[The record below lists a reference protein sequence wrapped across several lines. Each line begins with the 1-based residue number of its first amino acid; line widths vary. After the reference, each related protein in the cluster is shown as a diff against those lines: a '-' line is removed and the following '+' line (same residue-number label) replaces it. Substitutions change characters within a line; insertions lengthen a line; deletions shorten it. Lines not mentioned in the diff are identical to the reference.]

1 MNPFKFVHAA
11 DLHLDSPFKGL
22 GSRIPDDVADILRN
36 ATFDTYDRIVSL
48 CIEENV
54 DALLIA
60 GDVYDHETR
69 SFRAQYRFIEGLNKL
84 SEAGINSYICH
95 GNHDP
100 LDGWQSKL
108 DFPKGCYRFGK
119 KAESYPLREN
129 KPEEILIH
137 GISYPTRVVQENLIP
152 EFSRLEK
159 AQFNIGVIHAN
170 VDSDP
175 NHDPYAPCT
184 LDDLRQTSYDYWA
197 LGHVH
202 TRKILNKELPTV
214 VYPGNPQGR
223 HINEEGPRGVYMV
236 EVDSNGNVET
246 EFRPL
251 DLVRWNRITIDGS
264 TLESDQSLIDSLE
277 SAFAESLKQSEGR
290 SVVTRVHVTG
300 PSPIHKTLIME
311 DYANQ
316 VCEELNAG
324 YQFENP
330 FLLCEKIEIST
341 TPVLDREELKNG
353 NDFVSELLNLSD
365 QISNDGNQISEL
377 LQSLESTYKGGKVGR
392 HAKEIFPNED
402 DLRSYIREAENI
414 FLPEI
419 LPESTE

>member
-11 DLHLDSPFKGL
+11 DLHLDSPFRGL
-22 GSRIPDDVADILRN
+22 GSRIPDDVAEILRN
-36 ATFDTYDRIVSL
+36 ATFDAYDRIVSL

-54 DALLIA
+54 DALVIA

-108 DFPKGCYRFGK
+108 DFPEGCYRFGTK
-119 KAESYPLREN
+119 PESYPLREAH
-129 KPEEILIH
+129 PEEVLIH
-137 GISYPTRVVQENLIP
+137 GISYPTRVVQNNLIP
-152 EFSRLEK
+152 GFSDLKK
-159 AQFNIGVIHAN
+159 AQFNIGLIHAN

-184 LDDLRQTSYDYWA
+184 LDDLRQTGYDYWA

-202 TRKILNKELPTV
+202 TRKILNKELPAV
-214 VYPGNPQGR
+214 IYPGNPQGR
-223 HINEEGPRGVYMV
+223 HINEDGPRGVYLV
-236 EVDSNGNVET
+236 EVDHNGNIET
-246 EFRPL
+246 EFRSM

-264 TLESDQSLIDSLE
+264 ALETDQSLLDSLG
-277 SAFAESLKQSEGR
+277 AGFTDSLTQSEGR
-290 SVVTRVHVTG
+290 SVVTRVEITG

-324 YQFENP
+324 YQFQNP
-330 FLLCEKIEIST
+330 FLLCERIDIFT
-341 TPVLDREELKNG
+341 TPIIEREELKNG

-365 QISNDGNQISEL
+365 QISTDGSQISKIME
-377 LQSLESTYKGGKVGR
+377 SLESPYKGGKVGR
-392 HAKEIFPNED
+392 HAKDIFPSEED
-402 DLRSYIREAENI
+402 IRGYLREAENI
-414 FLPEI
+414 ILPDI